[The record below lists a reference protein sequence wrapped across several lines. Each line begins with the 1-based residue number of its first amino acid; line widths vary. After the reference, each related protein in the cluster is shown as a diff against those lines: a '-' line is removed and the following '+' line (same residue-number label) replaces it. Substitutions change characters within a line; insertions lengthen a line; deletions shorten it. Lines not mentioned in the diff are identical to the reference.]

1 MEMPSYNLQIHSL
14 EPIGNNGRH
23 AIFRWAYSFCHRAF
37 LRLSDP
43 TILHSLPIDLLK
55 VEIAKSTQVFRE
67 LPASGLKLR
76 HACKAGGRGSMRAV
90 RKHFAERFNAART
103 ENHVRR
109 DCEIE
114 EIPLRD
120 AGGPLFSPEGNLHES
135 NVSFIAL
142 RSDLIAEHR
151 PQQLQHLRLLAH
163 AEKINLFGEVHRR
176 AHLHGSKFSA
186 QQSNRI
192 RHRHSQ
198 FLLRDRIKQV
208 RIALLALGKCGTRF
222 TVS

>member
-23 AIFRWAYSFCHRAF
+23 AIFRWAYSFCYRAF

-43 TILHSLPIDLLK
+43 TIRHSLPIDLLK

-76 HACKAGGRGSMRAV
+76 HACKAGGRGSMRAD
-90 RKHFAERFNAART
+90 RKHFAKRLNAART

-109 DCEIE
+109 YRKVK

-120 AGGPLFSPEGNLHES
+120 TRGPLLFPLGNPS
-135 NVSFIAL
+135 
-142 RSDLIAEHR
+142 
-151 PQQLQHLRLLAH
+151 
-163 AEKINLFGEVHRR
+163 
-176 AHLHGSKFSA
+176 
-186 QQSNRI
+186 
-192 RHRHSQ
+192 
-198 FLLRDRIKQV
+198 
-208 RIALLALGKCGTRF
+208 T
-222 TVS
+222 

>member
-1 MEMPSYNLQIHSL
+1 MEMACYNLQIHSL
-14 EPIGNNGRH
+14 EPIGNRGRH

-37 LRLSDP
+37 LGFCDP
-43 TILHSLPIDLLK
+43 TIFHSLPIDLLK

-90 RKHFAERFNAART
+90 RKHFAQRFNAART

-109 DCEIE
+109 YRKVE

-120 AGGPLFSPEGNLHES
+120 AGGPLLPSQGNLHES
-135 NVSFIAL
+135 NIAL
-142 RSDLIAEHR
+142 IAFRSDLLAEHR
-151 PQQLQHLRLLAH
+151 SHQLQRLRLLSN
-163 AEKINLFGEVHRR
+163 AEKINLFREIHRW

-186 QQSNRI
+186 Q
-192 RHRHSQ
+192 
-198 FLLRDRIKQV
+198 
-208 RIALLALGKCGTRF
+208 
-222 TVS
+222 

>member
-37 LRLSDP
+37 LCLSDP
-43 TILHSLPIDLLK
+43 TIFHSLPIDLLK
-55 VEIAKSTQVFRE
+55 VEIAESTQVFRE

-90 RKHFAERFNAART
+90 RKHFAKRFNPART
-103 ENHVRR
+103 QNHVRR

-120 AGGPLFSPEGNLHES
+120 AGGPLFSPRGNITGS
-135 NVSFIAL
+135 KRFFIAL
-142 RSDLIAEHR
+142 RSELFAVNR
-151 PQQLQHLRLLAH
+151 PH
-163 AEKINLFGEVHRR
+163 
-176 AHLHGSKFSA
+176 
-186 QQSNRI
+186 
-192 RHRHSQ
+192 
-198 FLLRDRIKQV
+198 
-208 RIALLALGKCGTRF
+208 
-222 TVS
+222 